1 MFVLPMRLRGTHLE
15 LILFKVTNAVTTRFL
30 ISLSPSPPS
39 TPSSPQFGA
48 SRLDQVTDAIIA
60 HTRNNFA
67 ALAVNAN
74 PRKLENHEVERIG
87 LARGEGFIVCVDIL
101 PFLWYTTSREKKSS
115 WEGYR

>member
-1 MFVLPMRLRGTHLE
+1 MRLRGTHLE

-74 PRKLENHEVERIG
+74 PRKLENHEVKRIG
-87 LARGEGFIVCVDIL
+87 LARDGGGGGVILRVDIL
-101 PFLWYTTSREKKSS
+101 PFLWGETSRKRK
-115 WEGYR
+115 